1 MHVLYSLFG
10 LIELMNAVYTQLVI
24 ESQIRLALIDF
35 LKGLV
40 ELDPS
45 KRWSPVQV
53 IIECLIFYI
62 NPSLKLYLSRD
73 NAKFKL

>member
-1 MHVLYSLFG
+1 
-10 LIELMNAVYTQLVI
+10 MNAVYTQLVI

-53 IIECLIFYI
+53 IIECIIFYI
-62 NPSLKLYLSRD
+62 NQSLKLYLSWV